1 MAGKYFTG
9 CESDM
14 SVTDFLDK
22 DEIKLIRSTVL
33 FRDMS
38 DENFIRALFLF
49 DAEAASCGKGE
60 YLHTPFGKYEKFGL
74 VLSGTVQV
82 CSDDID
88 GNRMIMAE
96 VVPGVTFGESIC
108 FLGITDSHVY
118 AFASE
123 SARVLWLSIDKLFE
137 PGSDEF
143 AVTMSKRFTS
153 MLAARTLAMNGRIQ
167 VLSKIKLRDKLMT
180 YFNQKS
186 RDAGSFTFCITV
198 NREDL
203 AAYMGTDRSALSREL
218 SEMKK
223 EGLIDYYKNTFRI
236 LK

>member
-1 MAGKYFTG
+1 MPIVDL
-9 CESDM
+9 SDM
-14 SVTDFLDK
+14 
-22 DEIKLIRSTVL
+22 DEIKLVRSAVL

-38 DENFIRALFLF
+38 DENFIKALSLF
-49 DAEAASCGKGE
+49 DAETASYGKGD
-60 YLHTPFGKYEKFGL
+60 YLHSPFGKYKKFGM
-74 VLSGTVQV
+74 VISGTVQV

-96 VVPGVTFGESIC
+96 VTPGITFGESIC
-108 FLGITDSHVY
+108 FLGITDSPVY

-123 SARVLWLSIDKLFE
+123 SVRVLWLSADKLFE
-137 PGSDEF
+137 PGGDELT
-143 AVTMSKRFTS
+143 VSLSKRFAS
-153 MLAARTLAMNGRIQ
+153 MLAARTLAMNDRIQ
-167 VLSKIKLRDKLMT
+167 VLSKIRLRDKLMT

-186 RDAGSFTFCITV
+186 RDAGSLTFRIPV

-223 EGLIDYYKNTFRI
+223 EGLIDYYKNSFRI

>member
-1 MAGKYFTG
+1 MAEKI
-9 CESDM
+9 SRDVRRM
-14 SVTDFLDK
+14 SVIDLLDK
-22 DEIKLIRSTVL
+22 DEIRLIRSTVL

-38 DENFIRALFLF
+38 DENFIRALSLF
-49 DAEAASCGKGE
+49 DAEAAFYEKGE
-60 YLHTPFGKYEKFGL
+60 YPHTPFGKHEKFGL
-74 VLSGTVQV
+74 VISGTVQV

-96 VVPGVTFGESIC
+96 VTPGITFGESLC
-108 FLGITDSHVY
+108 FLGISDSPVCV
-118 AFASE
+118 FASE
-123 SARVLWLSIDKLFE
+123 STRVLWLSPDKLFE

-143 AVTMSKRFTS
+143 CVKLSKRFTS

-186 RDAGSFTFCITV
+186 RDAGSLTFCIPV
-198 NREDL
+198 NREDM

-218 SEMKK
+218 SAMKK